1 MIPEVIVK
9 FREIIPISA
18 LTGEGTEQLI
28 ICLRKT
34 IDQEAEEKIE
44 SYQRE
49 QLSALHLS
57 KI

>member
-1 MIPEVIVK
+1 MIPEVNVT

-18 LTGEGTEQLI
+18 LTGEGSEQLI
-28 ICLRKT
+28 TCLRKI

-49 QLSALHLS
+49 QLNALHHS